1 RPETSVGN
9 LVAEGRHTFAMSWLN
24 WDVSGARSQMQGGS
38 GGAKFKWNGAGPNCT
53 DDPSATTDA
62 NLPQFSASCYTP
74 GPTNVEDIANYK
86 LTNWQ
91 PATVGTS
98 TQMNLQGSASLG
110 KIYRAGGQFG
120 TIEFGVKVRNGRKD
134 NNTYSTTYTVKSG
147 QTVPIAQFAG
157 SFTDPHYYDNSYPW
171 PASNVDY
178 TQVQN
183 Y

>member
-1 RPETSVGN
+1 
-9 LVAEGRHTFAMSWLN
+9 
-24 WDVSGARSQMQGGS
+24 
-38 GGAKFKWNGAGPNCT
+38 
-53 DDPSATTDA
+53 
-62 NLPQFSASCYTP
+62 
-74 GPTNVEDIANYK
+74 
-86 LTNWQ
+86 
-91 PATVGTS
+91 
-98 TQMNLQGSASLG
+98 MNLQGSASLG

-183 Y
+183 YVTAHPDQFTVTGGAAVPSKSTFNLTERVSA